1 MDEYIV
7 KKDEGVIVKTYEDF
21 GSADF
26 LDEAKKLMPND
37 YYDLAWMITKYYR
50 FYPNYPGVIKC
61 VAKLAQNDTWDEERG
76 KKVVDSK
83 LALKKHLRVKRQASV
98 MKSSLEKMIGYLD
111 KIIQKHDEK
120 AKAIMD
126 DYERHFMGRKNV

>member
-1 MDEYIV
+1 MGDYIV
-7 KKDEGVIVKTYEDF
+7 KKDEGVIIKTHEDYF
-21 GSADF
+21 STDF
-26 LDEAKKLMPND
+26 LNEVKKSMPND
-37 YYDLAWMITKYYR
+37 YYALAVMITKYCR

-61 VAKLAQNDTWDEERG
+61 VAKLAENDTWNEEHG

-120 AKAIMD
+120 AKAIID